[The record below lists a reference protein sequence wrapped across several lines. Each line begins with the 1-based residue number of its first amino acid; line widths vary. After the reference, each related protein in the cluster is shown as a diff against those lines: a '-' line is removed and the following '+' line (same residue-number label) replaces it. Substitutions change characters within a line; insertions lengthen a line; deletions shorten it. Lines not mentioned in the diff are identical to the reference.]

1 MKDCLGST
9 TLDTIPLG
17 TSAVVTCVSCKNQEL
32 RNKLLSMGI
41 VEGTILQVS
50 NIAPLGDPISIVV
63 RGFKL
68 SLRKSEA
75 QGVEVTSLALWK
87 ARDSVKPAELA
98 GGATATGATANGT
111 ANGGTAIEV
120 RSREKW
126 VVQEFADEPLAALP

>member
-87 ARDSVKPAELA
+87 ARSSIKPAE
-98 GGATATGATANGT
+98 ATS
-111 ANGGTAIEV
+111 IEV

-126 VVQEFADEPLAALP
+126 VVQELSDETLTAAH